1 MAATEPEAA
10 FDARLAICP
19 IAVVRG
25 TPRIVVGVFLSAM
38 IQLAFWDKNAGL
50 LATKVA
56 GEREITD
63 RSRSKFKNILL
74 RVLTTAK
81 MVGHNHHID
90 AIAMINSRIRSASQ
104 VQVWADLQQDAVNR
118 PLPDRGN
125 AK

>member
-63 RSRSKFKNILL
+63 RSRSNFKNILL
-74 RVLTTAK
+74 RLLTTA
-81 MVGHNHHID
+81 
-90 AIAMINSRIRSASQ
+90 
-104 VQVWADLQQDAVNR
+104 
-118 PLPDRGN
+118 
-125 AK
+125 